1 MFATILLPLA
11 TPQAY
16 TYLLPEALAP
26 QVSVGSRVVVQ
37 FGAKRY
43 YTGIVTALSE
53 TTDQPLDKLK
63 PITEVV
69 DPTPILLSQ
78 QLRLWQWIGQYY
90 MCTQGE
96 VMKAALPSGLKLESE
111 TQLQRN
117 ENFDADSATLTE
129 REQKLLYALKTDKAT
144 DLLTLEKELKE
155 RNLMPPMRR
164 LMELGAVVVREAL
177 QQSFKPK
184 KELYVR
190 LAAAHFSEKA
200 LHAALDLL
208 QRAPAQHALFL
219 RYLELSKATAA
230 VTLDNP
236 QLLQPVSRHS
246 LCTEPTHATALAAL
260 RKRGLVEVYEVEQ
273 SRLPNHAASADAPAM
288 VKPLSPDQQRAHDE
302 ILQAFKQKNVCLLHG
317 VTSSGKTEVYIQLIR
332 EAIAQGKQVL
342 YLVPE
347 IALTTQ
353 LTTRLSRVFGA
364 QMGVYHSKYPD
375 AERVELWKRQLTPD
389 AYPLILG
396 VRSSLFLPYRNLGL
410 IIVDEEHE
418 TSYKQ
423 QDPAPRYQARDT
435 AIVMAAQLG
444 AKTLLGTATPS
455 IETYYNTQQGKY
467 ALVEMTH
474 RYGDVL
480 MPEIEVADVK
490 DLKRRKVMKTPFS
503 PRLTDLVRRA
513 LAGGEQA
520 ILFQNR
526 RGYSPVLE
534 CRTCGW
540 TPRCTRCDVSL
551 TFHQRINKLVCHYCG
566 TQYAVPT
573 QCPNCEDTELRD
585 RGYGTEKIEAAAQS
599 VFPEAH
605 TERMDLDTTRSR
617 TAYEQIISRFARNES
632 NLLIGTQMVTK
643 GLDFDHV
650 RVVGILSADQM
661 LNVPDFRAYER
672 AFQMLSQVAGRAGRR
687 GERGRVVL
695 QTRQADNPLI
705 QQVVC
710 GDYRAMYLSQLEER
724 RAFSFPPFCR
734 LISVYLKHRK
744 DEVVAHAAEHYAA
757 LLRPHFGPNLLGPD
771 RPVVARVQLQYIRK
785 LIVKVPLNLTPQSV
799 RHTLLVSRDIV
810 QHYNVYKSVTIYFDV
825 D

>member
-16 TYLLPEALAP
+16 TYLLPEALAS

-69 DPTPILLSQ
+69 DPSPILLPQ

-190 LAAAHFSEKA
+190 LAPAHFSEKA
-200 LHAALDLL
+200 LHSALDLL

-219 RYLELSKATAA
+219 HYLELSKATAA

-246 LCTEPTHATALAAL
+246 LCTEPAHATALAAL

-273 SRLPNHAASADAPAM
+273 SRLPNHAASEDAPAM

-302 ILQAFKQKNVCLLHG
+302 IVQAFKQKNVCLLHG

-332 EAIAQGKQVL
+332 ETLAQGKQVL

-364 QMGVYHSKYPD
+364 EMGVYHSKYPD

-503 PRLTDLVRRA
+503 PRLTDLVRRT

-705 QQVVC
+705 QQVVR

-757 LLRPHFGPNLLGPD
+757 LLRPHFGSNLLGPD